1 MQFPKFISRCCI
13 LQYIRMSNLVILKS
27 LLLEY
32 KAKFEKKASLFR
44 FEIGVLGIF
53 LKRLRERSFEDLQIN
68 SNWKFQTHTTIKH
81 Q

>member
-1 MQFPKFISRCCI
+1 
-13 LQYIRMSNLVILKS
+13 MSNLVILKS